1 MKKLKEINLTTEELK
16 DSLKGNYIDSGSEAS
31 VYLHNNND
39 KKQNVFMAKDY
50 MIEIL
55 KTYILQQPEK
65 KLENKEKKNL

>member
-1 MKKLKEINLTTEELK
+1 MKEINLTTEELK

>member
-1 MKKLKEINLTTEELK
+1 MKEINLTTEELK
-16 DSLKGNYIDSGSEAS
+16 DSLKGNYIDSGSEES